1 MHTHTLN
8 SSRWKGLGVIPGV
21 KSQPLVCGCWR
32 PLLRLAGE
40 VDIVAILCCTLDITN
55 RNRWGNYGNRHR
67 TLITYQCSWP
77 MFLQY
82 TIFKTNSNVSSIHLV
97 LLHVL
102 ITSLFKHL
110 GKTRQQNAKREHG
123 LENNAKVRQV
133 FMFNLIKKA
142 WTVSILTDAV
152 PITKL
157 TTVQLECAISLFEQR
172 ITFVLLPRQWNIYSL
187 KISSQKHVMASHP
200 VPPLGLRPLAA
211 QHYPPRSVLCIG
223 RLCSLAE

>member
-1 MHTHTLN
+1 M
-8 SSRWKGLGVIPGV
+8 
-21 KSQPLVCGCWR
+21 
-32 PLLRLAGE
+32 
-40 VDIVAILCCTLDITN
+40 
-55 RNRWGNYGNRHR
+55 
-67 TLITYQCSWP
+67 
-77 MFLQY
+77 
-82 TIFKTNSNVSSIHLV
+82 V

-152 PITKL
+152 AITKL

-172 ITFVLLPRQWNIYSL
+172 ITFVLLPIQ
-187 KISSQKHVMASHP
+187 
-200 VPPLGLRPLAA
+200 
-211 QHYPPRSVLCIG
+211 
-223 RLCSLAE
+223 